1 MTGSPM
7 LLMDTNVWLDRF
19 LPNRPGFVVAKELID
34 LCIEQD
40 VTILYPLRALNDVFW
55 QVQASNKKWVREGKG
70 DRIEAYAKAINSF
83 AWDCIDSMVE
93 VGTPVGVDVGDV
105 WLARH
110 MRDIHSDFEDDM
122 VLAAAERAHASY
134 LVTSDRKLIQKSTV
148 AAFTP
153 EDMLKVLHMRQE
165 LLA

>member
-1 MTGSPM
+1 M
-7 LLMDTNVWLDRF
+7 
-19 LPNRPGFVVAKELID
+19 
-34 LCIEQD
+34 
-40 VTILYPLRALNDVFW
+40 
-55 QVQASNKKWVREGKG
+55 REGKG
-70 DRIEAYAKAINSF
+70 DRSKAYAKAINTF

-93 VGTPVGVDVGDV
+93 VGTPVGADIGDV

-122 VLAAAERAHASY
+122 VLAAAERARASH

-153 EDMLKVLHMRQE
+153 EDMLKVLRMRQE
-165 LLA
+165 LLD